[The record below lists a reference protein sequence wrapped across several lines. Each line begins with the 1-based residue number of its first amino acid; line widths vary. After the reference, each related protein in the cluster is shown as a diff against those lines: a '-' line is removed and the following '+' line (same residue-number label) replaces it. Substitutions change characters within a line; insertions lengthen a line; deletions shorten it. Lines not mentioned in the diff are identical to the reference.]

1 MPCFYGNFPGAGRQ
15 AQKDF
20 LPAGGIFCTS
30 REEYEKT
37 PGEGDKKEAG
47 FAIMNLLIKITCRPR
62 RCRDKGGTVEGKS
75 TFEGEAA
82 HRVKI
87 TGRHG
92 EGSGAHRMRP

>member
-1 MPCFYGNFPGAGRQ
+1 
-15 AQKDF
+15 
-20 LPAGGIFCTS
+20 
-30 REEYEKT
+30 
-37 PGEGDKKEAG
+37 
-47 FAIMNLLIKITCRPR
+47 MNLLIKITCRPR

-92 EGSGAHRMRP
+92 EGSGAHRMRPCLTSGRPREHAGRAPAADSKKEYMTWQNIRQ